1 MIRRPPRSTLFPYTT
16 LFRSHFHVVALRE
29 TDRFGKGGIK
39 VEEIGAAQ
47 VVAADVAK
55 GARGSGSRE
64 ARCREPRVVGP
75 DAMKNLYGGNEI
87 RRLRVT
93 RRVERSATGREGHR

>member
-1 MIRRPPRSTLFPYTT
+1 MPSRNSRRGTRYCITT
-16 LFRSHFHVVALRE
+16 SPQILLQH
-29 TDRFGKGGIK
+29 FGKGGIK